1 MLAVHQILFFFA
13 ALSFFFLGLVDVAR
27 EKAPFHLLMIFAG
40 SFGVASAVFI
50 EENIY
55 VSNILSC
62 VSVHLFL
69 CEGIALLVQTVK
81 RDMSDEALWYKR
93 LIIFADLEFIFG
105 SILDL
110 MVRKL
115 SFEIP
120 CSHRLLIKCFNVVYI
135 FTLHQF
141 SIKLSYFYL
150 FDDTADWDTALAIT
164 WVFSAALWLHC
175 SLIYLSIF
183 CYDKRVEAAG
193 PEVYEK
199 CGDSSSNSDS
209 IR

>member
-1 MLAVHQILFFFA
+1 MSGVFQVLFFFG
-13 ALSFFFLGLVDVAR
+13 ALSFFLLGLIDLAR
-27 EKAPFHLLMIFAG
+27 EKAFFHLLMVLAG

-50 EENIY
+50 EENIH

-93 LIIFADLEFIFG
+93 LIVFADLEFIFG

-115 SFEIP
+115 SFEILY
-120 CSHRLLIKCFNVVYI
+120 SH
-135 FTLHQF
+135 
-141 SIKLSYFYL
+141 
-150 FDDTADWDTALAIT
+150 
-164 WVFSAALWLHC
+164 
-175 SLIYLSIF
+175 
-183 CYDKRVEAAG
+183 
-193 PEVYEK
+193 
-199 CGDSSSNSDS
+199 
-209 IR
+209 